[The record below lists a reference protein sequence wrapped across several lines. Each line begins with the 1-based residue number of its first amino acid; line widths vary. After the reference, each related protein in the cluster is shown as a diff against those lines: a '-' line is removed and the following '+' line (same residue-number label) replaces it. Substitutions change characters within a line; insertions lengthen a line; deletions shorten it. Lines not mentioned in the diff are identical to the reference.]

1 MLAHVQKEYNAQND
15 QSILVNFA
23 QYCDLRIQ
31 AFCV

>member
-1 MLAHVQKEYNAQND
+1 MIAHVQKEYNAQND

-23 QYCDLRIQ
+23 QHCDLHIR